1 MILDPSVYPHF
12 DIYPAVPS
20 KITFG
25 DDQPPK
31 KRAQVHEEQKPFIKA
46 VPWRGVWPYQKSS
59 GLIQSIN
66 VQLNPAYPVLNICT
80 VSHSLMIHT
89 FYWWK
94 PRSCGLSTLW
104 SVPRFTRDS
113 QGYQKQWGICCCGQI
128 WVSIFEHLYVIIS
141 GSIWINTYLLYID
154 PAVYPH
160 FDLYPSKSGQQA
172 ESQKKEIITKCIAR
186 YPSFDICESSITHVL
201 IS

>member
-1 MILDPSVYPHF
+1 MLYCALVAFSGHMVQGIRNHMNKNLSRVRVLLSPDLGNWSGPIAVLRILQILQKLNMWFLHAWNRDIPTSIYVRFVPVLILHLLLSHFDPLDPSVYPHF

-25 DDQPPK
+25 DDQPTK

-59 GLIQSIN
+59 SLIQSIN

-89 FYWWK
+89 FY
-94 PRSCGLSTLW
+94 
-104 SVPRFTRDS
+104 
-113 QGYQKQWGICCCGQI
+113 
-128 WVSIFEHLYVIIS
+128 
-141 GSIWINTYLLYID
+141 
-154 PAVYPH
+154 
-160 FDLYPSKSGQQA
+160 
-172 ESQKKEIITKCIAR
+172 
-186 YPSFDICESSITHVL
+186 
-201 IS
+201 